1 MSDDRIR
8 THLTTQLEDFMTEK
22 VWFIT
27 GCSRGFGRVWAEAA
41 LERGDKVV
49 ATARDV
55 GSLGGLA
62 AAHPDTCLAV
72 PVDVTDRASIAA
84 AVESAVTRF
93 GRIDVVVNNAGF
105 AVLGA
110 VEEVDENDVRDLF
123 DTNVFG
129 ALWVLQA
136 TLPVLRAQGGGH
148 VVNVT
153 SLAGLIGEPVLGL
166 YNASKWALEGL
177 SEALA
182 LEVEHLGIKVTAVEP
197 GPYATEF
204 GSTSSLRRA
213 AENPAY
219 DQARSRLYSSFD
231 PTTDIGDPTAT
242 AAAVFR
248 AVDADDPPRRLTLGN
263 TVFPRARDRY
273 AERLATWDAWAAV
286 SAAAHASP
294 D

>member
-1 MSDDRIR
+1 MSDDGIR
-8 THLTTQLEDFMTEK
+8 AHLTTQLEDFMTEK

-27 GCSRGFGRVWAEAA
+27 GCSRGFGRLWAEAA

-84 AVESAVTRF
+84 AVESAVLRF

-110 VEEVDENDVRDLF
+110 VEEVDE
-123 DTNVFG
+123 TNVFG

-153 SLAGLIGEPVLGL
+153 SLAGLIGEPALGL

-213 AENPAY
+213 AANPAY
-219 DQARSRLYSSFD
+219 DQARSRLFAGFD
-231 PTTDIGDPTAT
+231 PATDIGDPTAT

-248 AVDADDPPRRLTLGN
+248 TVDADDPPRRLTLGK

-286 SAAAHASP
+286 SAAAHGSP

>member
-27 GCSRGFGRVWAEAA
+27 GCSRGFGRLWAEAA

-62 AAHPDTCLAV
+62 AAHPHTCLAV
-72 PVDVTDRASIAA
+72 PVDVTDRASIEG
-84 AVESAVTRF
+84 AVESAVSRF

-123 DTNVFG
+123 ETNVFG

-231 PTTDIGDPTAT
+231 PTTDIGNPAAT

-263 TVFPRARDRY
+263 TVLPRTRDRY
-273 AERLATWDAWAAV
+273 GERLATWDEWAAV
-286 SAAAHASP
+286 SAAAHGSP